1 MTAIRFVVLSCLLA
15 MSGCASTG
23 NVPASGTAFKLDG
36 CSPFLNCVS
45 SESSVGLYQVQPIEL
60 IQPLDP
66 SSWDRIKSTALE
78 LPGAS
83 LEEARYGY
91 ANITCYSD
99 FFGFPDFLEIL
110 VADDGRRLNVRS
122 QSMLGFYD
130 LGVNRARVER
140 LREHLAEKNIAV
152 GAAQ

>member
-1 MTAIRFVVLSCLLA
+1 MTRYFAFASLLVLT
-15 MSGCASTG
+15 GCASTG

-45 SESSVGLYQVQPIEL
+45 SESSVGLYKVQPIAL
-60 IQPLDP
+60 TQPLDP

-91 ANITCYSD
+91 ANITYYSD

-110 VADDGRRLNVRS
+110 VADDGQHLNVRS

-140 LREHLAEKNIAV
+140 LRERLAAEDIAR
-152 GAAQ
+152 GAAP

>member
-1 MTAIRFVVLSCLLA
+1 

-45 SESSVGLYQVQPIEL
+45 SESSVGLYQVQSIEL
-60 IQPLDP
+60 LQPLDP

-110 VADDGRRLNVRS
+110 VADDGRHLNVRS

-140 LREHLAEKNIAV
+140 LREHLAEKDIAV
-152 GAAQ
+152 GAVQ